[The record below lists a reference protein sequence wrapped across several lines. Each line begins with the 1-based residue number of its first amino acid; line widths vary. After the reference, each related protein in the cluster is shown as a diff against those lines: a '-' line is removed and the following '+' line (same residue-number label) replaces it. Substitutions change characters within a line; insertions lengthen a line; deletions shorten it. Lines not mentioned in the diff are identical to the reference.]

1 MSIEALLVHT
11 VFAFIVLVIS
21 LSLGRLLLQYKS
33 EYQPIASLFKAE
45 KSVGFNA
52 ILRICLAPVCIVL
65 FAIIAY
71 SINRDNLVPDIWH
84 VALIYA
90 LLQCLVFT
98 ALNRWRLVNIPKFV
112 LFHLLSIAL
121 TYYIYVV
128 LISKGLQH
136 LLPDEANLR
145 TDLWILIAGFLFS
158 IFYSIPENDQRF
170 QARKNKYAVSRGTK
184 FKAKYHDALKSQEPL
199 FQDILVAIMIFE
211 DFNRPWFVRV
221 VERLINSKTKGIMQ
235 TADTKTD
242 SQSIKRATERLLPVY
257 KQLSKLEDN
266 SSEKYSAI
274 YELVRSYNPD
284 DPNYAYEVMGILG
297 SFRDISVD
305 YKSSVTAYRPL
316 G

>member
-1 MSIEALLVHT
+1 MSTEVLLVHT
-11 VFAFIVLVIS
+11 ILAFIVLVIS

-52 ILRICLAPVCIVL
+52 ILRICLTPVCIVL

-71 SINRDNLVPDIWH
+71 SINRDSLVHNIWH

-98 ALNRWRLVNIPKFV
+98 VLSRWKLVNISKFV

-121 TYYIYVV
+121 TYYIYAA

-170 QARKNKYAVSRGTK
+170 QARKNNYATSRAAK
-184 FKAKYHDALKSQEPL
+184 FKAKYHDELKSQEPL

-211 DFNRPWFVRV
+211 DFNRPWFARV
-221 VERLINSKTKGIMQ
+221 VERLINAKTQGIMQ
-235 TADTKTD
+235 TTGAKTD
-242 SQSIKRATERLLPVY
+242 EHSIKRAIKKLLPEY
-257 KQLSKLEDN
+257 IQLSELEDN

-274 YELVRSYNPD
+274 YGLVKSYKPYDPD
-284 DPNYAYEVMGILG
+284 YAHEVMGILG

-305 YKSSVTAYRPL
+305 YRSSLTAYQPL